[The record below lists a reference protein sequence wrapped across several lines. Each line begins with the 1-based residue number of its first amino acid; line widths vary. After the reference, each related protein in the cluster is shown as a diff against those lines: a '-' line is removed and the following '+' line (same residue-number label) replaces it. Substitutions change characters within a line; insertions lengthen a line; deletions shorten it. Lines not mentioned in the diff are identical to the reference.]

1 MLLMFASAVTSL
13 AWMLLLGAVMA
24 VEKNV
29 SWGRRVAAP
38 VGFVLLAAGVAV
50 LVTG

>member
-1 MLLMFASAVTSL
+1 VTSL

>member
-29 SWGRRVAAP
+29 SWGRRAAAP
-38 VGFVLLAAGVAV
+38 VGAALLAAGALI